1 VLSTKRNGPCHWSRR
16 ASLVV
21 ALCTVA
27 GTSTP
32 AHADGPIF
40 AVRLGDTF
48 QSYASAV
55 VPDAQG
61 NTFIA
66 GMTAAP
72 DFPATAGA
80 FQPSYNGDNDA
91 FVAKLGPDG
100 RIVWATFLGGS
111 SQDWATGI
119 ALDGSGNVWVT
130 GFTESAGFPLVNP
143 IQTWAGTYGGVY
155 PFAFVAELSPDG
167 TKLLFSTLLGSTT
180 GFGATASSAGIAVD
194 SSGNI
199 YVALNVYTAAGYPG
213 TQNDSDQAGIFVT
226 KLSPQGTLVYSYFHA
241 NGAANAIALD
251 SSGAVYVAGSSIAN
265 DPTTASLIG
274 PGQQNNPWTGQVQQ
288 AIAFKIS
295 PDGST
300 KMWETALGM
309 SAQSAAAA
317 IAVDAAG
324 EVWIGGSTSSANF
337 PLVHPLET
345 TLAERPLWMSANFG
359 ATWTPIDNLP
369 FAVPQTMVVDS
380 TTPTTLYQ
388 ATGDLGIFKS
398 VDGGATWTAG
408 SNGIAAPD
416 VSALAIDP
424 AHPQTLYAAASTTV
438 YKSTDG
444 ANTWT
449 AIDSPP
455 SAVSQLLVDAQSP
468 NNVYEVGECVTEC
481 PLGPIGPLNVRVSG

>member
-1 VLSTKRNGPCHWSRR
+1 
-16 ASLVV
+16 
-21 ALCTVA
+21 
-27 GTSTP
+27 
-32 AHADGPIF
+32 
-40 AVRLGDTF
+40 
-48 QSYASAV
+48 
-55 VPDAQG
+55 
-61 NTFIA
+61 
-66 GMTAAP
+66 
-72 DFPATAGA
+72 
-80 FQPSYNGDNDA
+80 
-91 FVAKLGPDG
+91 
-100 RIVWATFLGGS
+100 
-111 SQDWATGI
+111 
-119 ALDGSGNVWVT
+119 
-130 GFTESAGFPLVNP
+130 
-143 IQTWAGTYGGVY
+143 
-155 PFAFVAELSPDG
+155 
-167 TKLLFSTLLGSTT
+167 
-180 GFGATASSAGIAVD
+180 
-194 SSGNI
+194 
-199 YVALNVYTAAGYPG
+199 
-213 TQNDSDQAGIFVT
+213 
-226 KLSPQGTLVYSYFHA
+226 
-241 NGAANAIALD
+241 
-251 SSGAVYVAGSSIAN
+251 VAGSSIAN